1 MSSAAKKEK
10 EPTLDYLNQR
20 KEETER
26 RIKEISTQIE
36 IDNRRILK
44 AVKSFKEET
53 ERRIQEIQP

>member
-10 EPTLDYLNQR
+10 EPTLEYLTRR
-20 KEETER
+20 KEEVER
-26 RIKEISTQIE
+26 RIQEISTQIE

-44 AVKSFKEET
+44 AVESFKEET

>member
-10 EPTLDYLNQR
+10 EPTLEYLNRR

-26 RIKEISTQIE
+26 RIQEISTQIE

-44 AVKSFKEET
+44 AVESFKEET